1 MAFFD
6 EIGKKITQTGQKAVQ
21 KTKDIADITKLNA
34 NVSDEEKKIY
44 NLYNQIGQLYVSVHG
59 DNPETDFETLVSQL
73 KLSIEKTDTL
83 KKQIQDIKGVIRC
96 ASCGAEI
103 PNNAVFCSSC
113 GTSVVQQEKVNL
125 SNLITCSSCGK
136 MVEKGM
142 NFCTFCGSPMPA
154 SVEPAN
160 QTCTSCG
167 AELNGDAAFCV
178 NCGAAVQKNN
188 GSMDF
193 ATDSVDTPDNQEID
207 TPENAKRTCPNCGV
221 VLEKDSVFCTEC
233 GTKVD

>member
-34 NVSDEEKKIY
+34 NVSDEEKKIHS
-44 NLYNQIGQLYVSVHG
+44 LYNQIGQLYVSVHG
-59 DNPETDFETLVSQL
+59 DNPETDFEALVNQL

-96 ASCGAEI
+96 ANCGAEI

-113 GTSVVQQEKVNL
+113 GTAAVRQEKFNT
-125 SNLITCSSCGK
+125 SDLITCLNCGK

-160 QTCTSCG
+160 QTCTRCG
-167 AELNGDAAFCV
+167 AELNGDVAFCV

-193 ATDSVDTPDNQEID
+193 VTDSVDTPDNQEVG
-207 TPENAKRTCPNCGV
+207 TLENAKRTCPNCGAT
-221 VLEKDSVFCTEC
+221 LEKDSVFCTEC